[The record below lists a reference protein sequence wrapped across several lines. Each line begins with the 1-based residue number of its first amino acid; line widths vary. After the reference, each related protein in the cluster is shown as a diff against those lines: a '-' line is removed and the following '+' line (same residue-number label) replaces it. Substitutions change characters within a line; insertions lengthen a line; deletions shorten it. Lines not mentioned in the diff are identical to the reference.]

1 MTIWLKVIFK
11 CTNNNKKWQKCSI
24 LLNNLLVIVS
34 NAGGRLMNVEKNE
47 VVAPQGGDEETINL
61 VGILSGSHRRP
72 RGCQTD
78 EWPEK
83 IGGEDNKTTEP

>member
-1 MTIWLKVIFK
+1 
-11 CTNNNKKWQKCSI
+11 
-24 LLNNLLVIVS
+24 
-34 NAGGRLMNVEKNE
+34 MNVEKNE